1 MSIEEGA
8 KIYLD
13 KNRVQSRYSYIFTKR
28 ILDIFFSL
36 LGLIVLAPLF
46 LIISIWIKLYDNG
59 PVFYVQER
67 VGLNGKKFKIYKFRS
82 MYVNADLLLEKIK
95 QKNEVQGP
103 MFKIKHDPR
112 VTSVGK
118 FIRRT
123 SIDELPQLVN
133 VLKGDMSL
141 VGPRPP
147 LPSEVA
153 QYSKYDLQR
162 LWVIPGCTGLWQ
174 ATERNNVGFDEMVNL
189 DLEYIEKSNI
199 FFDAKIVLMTI
210 FVMINPNSAY

>member
-1 MSIEEGA
+1 MNVEEGV

-13 KNRVQSRYSYIFTKR
+13 KNKVQSRYSYIFTKR

-36 LGLIVLAPLF
+36 LGLIVLTPVF
-46 LIISIWIKLYDNG
+46 LIISIWIKLCDNG

-82 MYVNADLLLEKIK
+82 MYVNADLLLEKLK

-112 VTSVGK
+112 VTSVGR

-199 FFDAKIVLMTI
+199 FFDAKIILMTI
-210 FVMINPNSAY
+210 YVMINPNSAY

>member
-1 MSIEEGA
+1 MSIKGKET

-13 KNRVQSRYSYIFTKR
+13 KNKVQSRYFYIFTKR
-28 ILDIFFSL
+28 ILDIIFS
-36 LGLIVLAPLF
+36 LIVLSPVF
-46 LIISIWIKLYDNG
+46 LIVSIWIKLCDNG

-67 VGLNGKKFKIYKFRS
+67 VGLNGKRFNIYKFRS
-82 MYVNADLLLEKIK
+82 MYVNADLLLEKLK
-95 QKNEVQGP
+95 QKNEVQGL
-103 MFKIKHDPR
+103 MFKMKHDPR
-112 VTSVGK
+112 VTSVGR
-118 FIRRT
+118 FIRKT

-153 QYSKYDLQR
+153 QYSKSDLQR

-189 DLEYIEKSNI
+189 DLEYIEKSSV
-199 FFDAKIVLMTI
+199 FFDAKIIFMTI
-210 FVMINPNSAY
+210 LVMFRPNSAY

>member
-147 LPSEVA
+147 LPS
-153 QYSKYDLQR
+153 
-162 LWVIPGCTGLWQ
+162 
-174 ATERNNVGFDEMVNL
+174 
-189 DLEYIEKSNI
+189 
-199 FFDAKIVLMTI
+199 
-210 FVMINPNSAY
+210 